1 MQGTHTQTHDA
12 ARKDRTGVPPW
23 VMTFADMMTL
33 LMCFFVLLL
42 AFSEMDVAKFKQLSG
57 SMKDAFGVQAEM
69 DVRNI
74 PKGTS
79 VVAQEFSPG
88 VPDPTAMNVIY
99 QYTQD
104 SNENTLEAMEKRVQD
119 IEDTEDHARR
129 LREALQ
135 EEIESGS
142 VAISTVD
149 RKVIIHILENASFDS
164 GYADV
169 RPDFIPVLTKIGSL
183 IDSNSGTVTVSGH
196 TDNVPIANERFR
208 SNWELS
214 TSRAV
219 SVTHLLLQT
228 ARLDDGRFVVT
239 GHAETRPRAPNDS
252 AENRAK
258 NRRVDIS
265 IIRGNELDSVRQ
277 VSVNKAIPGAP
288 VTDQRAERS
297 QDAAGNEELLQ

>member
-57 SMKDAFGVQAEM
+57 SMKDAFGVQTEV
-69 DVRNI
+69 DVRTI

-79 VVAQEFSPG
+79 IIAQEFSPG
-88 VPDPTAMNVIY
+88 VPDPTALNVIY
-99 QYTQD
+99 QYTTD
-104 SNENTLEAMEKRVQD
+104 SSENSLEAMEKRRQD
-119 IEDTEDHARR
+119 VADTEDHARR

-135 EEIESGS
+135 EEIENGS
-142 VAISTVD
+142 VAISTID
-149 RKVIIHILENASFDS
+149 RKVVIHILENASFDS

-196 TDNVPIANERFR
+196 TDNVPISNERFR

-228 ARLDDGRFVVT
+228 AHLEDGRFVVT
-239 GHAETRPRAPNDS
+239 GHAETRPRASNDS
-252 AENRAK
+252 AEDRAK

-265 IIRGNELDSVRQ
+265 IVRGNEVDTVRQ
-277 VSVNKAIPGAP
+277 LSVGEP
-288 VTDQRAERS
+288 VTA
-297 QDAAGNEELLQ
+297 AAGNEELLQ

>member
-1 MQGTHTQTHDA
+1 MQTTHTQSHDA
-12 ARKDRTGVPPW
+12 ARSDRTGVPPW

-57 SMKDAFGVQAEM
+57 SMKDAFGVQAEL
-69 DVRNI
+69 DVRTI

-79 VVAQEFSPG
+79 IIAQEFSPG
-88 VPDPTAMNVIY
+88 IPDPTAMNAIY
-99 QYTQD
+99 QYTTD
-104 SNENTLEAMEKRVQD
+104 SNENTLEAVEKRAQD
-119 IEDTEDHARR
+119 LKDTEDHARR
-129 LREALQ
+129 IREALKL
-135 EEIESGS
+135 EIENGS
-142 VAISTVD
+142 VAVNTED
-149 RKVIIHILENASFDS
+149 RKVVIHILENASFDS

-169 RPDFIPVLTKIGSL
+169 RPEFMPVLRKIGSL

-219 SVTHLLLQT
+219 SVTHQLLLT
-228 ARLDDGRFVVT
+228 SNLDDARFVVT
-239 GHAETRPRAPNDS
+239 GHAETRPRASNDT

-265 IIRGNELDSVRQ
+265 IVRGNELDTIRELSINQ
-277 VSVNKAIPGAP
+277 TLTSASG
-288 VTDQRAERS
+288 S
-297 QDAAGNEELLQ
+297 EELYND